1 MELTTVQRIRQDFPA
16 LSMQVYGKQLV
27 FLDSAASSLKPIS
40 VIEGVADY
48 YKTIN
53 SNVHR
58 GNYRI
63 SQLASDSYDG
73 VRGKMKEYLHAG
85 SDAEIVFTKGT
96 TEAINLLAHGLAADI
111 KEGDHI
117 LVTEMEHHAN
127 ILPWQ
132 HLCAQKKAILK
143 VVPLN
148 EDGTLKIDKLKSL
161 LNENTKILAV
171 THVSNVLGTINPLKE
186 IIELAHR
193 SNTKVVVDGAQGI
206 VHGPVDVQDIDCDF
220 YVFSG
225 HKFYA
230 PMGVGVLYGKEKWLQ
245 EMEPY
250 QLGGSMIDQVSFEKT
265 TFKDSPHKFEGGT
278 PNVGGV
284 IGLGLAI
291 DYIESIGWE
300 FIHKVESELLA
311 YAESEL
317 RKIKGLQIIG
327 NAENKGPISS
337 FSVNGV
343 HAYDIGTL
351 LDRFG
356 VACRTGNHCTQPM
369 HDGLG
374 LAGTVRASY
383 AFYNT
388 KEEIDIFIDALK
400 RTIDM
405 LR

>member
-1 MELTTVQRIRQDFPA
+1 M
-16 LSMQVYGKQLV
+16 
-27 FLDSAASSLKPIS
+27 
-40 VIEGVADY
+40 
-48 YKTIN
+48 
-53 SNVHR
+53 HR

-250 QLGGSMIDQVSFEKT
+250 QLGGSMIDQVRYEKNTFNTDIIRDINSFYT
-265 TFKDSPHKFEGGT
+265 
-278 PNVGGV
+278 
-284 IGLGLAI
+284 
-291 DYIESIGWE
+291 
-300 FIHKVESELLA
+300 
-311 YAESEL
+311 
-317 RKIKGLQIIG
+317 
-327 NAENKGPISS
+327 
-337 FSVNGV
+337 
-343 HAYDIGTL
+343 
-351 LDRFG
+351 
-356 VACRTGNHCTQPM
+356 HC
-369 HDGLG
+369 L
-374 LAGTVRASY
+374 
-383 AFYNT
+383 
-388 KEEIDIFIDALK
+388 
-400 RTIDM
+400 
-405 LR
+405 